1 MCVLRRTGG
10 FARYVAKVK
19 SSRKQKSPRL
29 PKVDIPK
36 ASPATNHF
44 IP

>member
-1 MCVLRRTGG
+1 MLRRTGG
-10 FARYVAKVK
+10 FALFAAKVK
-19 SSRKQKSPRL
+19 SSRKQKIHRL

-36 ASPATNHF
+36 VAPATNHF